1 MEAENLFFNLIWQ
14 TFVGLQILKVV
25 YIRLLQKLMMKKI
38 QMVDLIGQYEKIQAE
53 VDQAVLNTIR
63 SCAFINGPEVKSF
76 QSELESY
83 LKVKNVIPCANGT
96 DALQVAMMALN
107 LQPGDEV
114 ITASFT
120 YVATAEVIALLK
132 LKPVLVDV
140 LPGTFL
146 IDPQAAEAAITSK
159 TKAIVPVHLFGQCAD
174 MEAIM
179 DIAKRHNLFVIED
192 VAQAIGSDYF
202 YKDGSSKKAGTIGT
216 IGCTSFFPS
225 KNLGCY
231 GDGGAIF
238 TDDDDL
244 GKKIRMIAN
253 HGQSVQYYHD
263 EVGVNSRLDSIQAA
277 ILRIKLRHLDEYAK
291 ARVMC
296 ADYYDKAFANHS
308 NITTPERT
316 KKSNHVFHQY
326 TLVLK
331 NADRNKLREYLAT
344 KEIPAMIYYPVPL
357 HFQKAYKDSRYKEG
371 DFPITES
378 LCETVISLPIHTEMN
393 EETLAYITK
402 NVLSFFQQ

>member
-1 MEAENLFFNLIWQ
+1 
-14 TFVGLQILKVV
+14 
-25 YIRLLQKLMMKKI
+25 MKKI
-38 QMVDLIGQYEKIQAE
+38 QMVDLIGQYEKIQSE
-53 VDQAVLNTIR
+53 VDQAVLNTMR
-63 SCAFINGPEVKSF
+63 TAAFINGPEVKSF
-76 QSELESY
+76 QVELEKY
-83 LKVKNVIPCANGT
+83 LGATHVIPCANGT
-96 DALQVAMMALN
+96 DALQIAMMALD

-132 LKPVLVDV
+132 LKPILVDV

-146 IDPQAAEAAITSK
+146 IDPKAIEAAITPK

-179 DIAKRHNLFVIED
+179 DIAQKHKLYVIED
-192 VAQAIGSDYF
+192 TAQAIGSDYF
-202 YKDGSSKKAGTIGT
+202 FKDGSSKKAGTIGT

-238 TDDDDL
+238 TNDDAL
-244 GKKIRMIAN
+244 AKQLRMIAN

-263 EVGVNSRLDSIQAA
+263 VVGVNSRLDSIQAA
-277 ILRIKLRHLDEYAK
+277 ILRIKLRHLDEYAA
-291 ARVMC
+291 ARLAA
-296 ADYYDKAFANHS
+296 ADFYDKAFANHP
-308 NITTPERT
+308 NLITPERT
-316 KKSNHVFHQY
+316 KKSSHVFHQY

-331 NADRNKLREYLAT
+331 NADRNKLREYLAN

-357 HFQKAYKDSRYKEG
+357 HFQKAYKDTRYKEG
-371 DFPITES
+371 DFPVTES
-378 LCETVISLPIHTEMN
+378 LCETVISFPIHTEMDQ
-393 EETLAYITK
+393 ETLSYITK
-402 NVLSFFQQ
+402 NVLDFFKQ